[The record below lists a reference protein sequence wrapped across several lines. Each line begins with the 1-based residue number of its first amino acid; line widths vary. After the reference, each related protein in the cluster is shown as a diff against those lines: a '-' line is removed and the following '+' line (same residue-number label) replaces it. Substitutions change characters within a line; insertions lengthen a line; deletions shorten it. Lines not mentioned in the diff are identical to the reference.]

1 MITAERADA
10 AFEDLVDLDIS
21 VHEHQSH
28 LWRIWELRHAIS
40 AYDATYVALAEA
52 LQAELVTCDGRLA
65 RAGGHHANVSVIE

>member
-1 MITAERADA
+1 MLHSRTW
-10 AFEDLVDLDIS
+10 S
-21 VHEHQSH
+21 TSTSPCTSTSPN